1 VGSFFGRKVSGKLT
15 GSGFILK
22 NFHLGYPR
30 SLAFMNQ
37 MFGFSGSRDER
48 CKKTFL
54 QSVGELHRKS
64 YPQLREK
71 ATQHENK
78 ECARRGNIDLHDHR
92 ATTLSAETFSTAPRP
107 ALG

>member
-1 VGSFFGRKVSGKLT
+1 LT

-30 SLAFMNQ
+30 LLAFMNQ
-37 MFGFSGSRDER
+37 MFGFSGSRDEC

-78 ECARRGNIDLHDHR
+78 SAQD
-92 ATTLSAETFSTAPRP
+92 AETLICTIIAQLPCRP
-107 ALG
+107 KLSRLRLVRR